1 MKKINFWKVG
11 IVLVAFIIFLSLA
24 FLLYNYYQKPITY
37 VTFDLNPSIKLSV
50 NRQEKVV
57 DVVPLNAEGDL
68 LVADLKLEGKN
79 VYAALIRLLKEAL
92 DCGYIFELK
101 DDNLVAISIVAKELE
116 EDFQNNVL
124 TKLNEYI
131 EEEKIPV
138 IILFGNDN
146 KEIKELANEYN
157 VSPGKM
163 ILIQKLVS
171 LNPNLEISALVNES
185 LESINKK
192 MYEARKT
199 IIKENKEYRKVMLI
213 QNKNQLKKVIKNLQA
228 REVDDSLKESIK
240 DFDKLSTKERKEI
253 KENFLNEQKEELR
266 NNIESRRENIKN
278 VWESEEFNNIS
289 SDIKE
294 NLNKLKKRVKGY
306 RY

>member
-1 MKKINFWKVG
+1 MNILKKKNT
-11 IVLVAFIIFLSLA
+11 S
-24 FLLYNYYQKPITY
+24 NYT
-37 VTFDLNPSIKLSV
+37 
-50 NRQEKVV
+50 
-57 DVVPLNAEGDL
+57 
-68 LVADLKLEGKN
+68 
-79 VYAALIRLLKEAL
+79 
-92 DCGYIFELK
+92 
-101 DDNLVAISIVAKELE
+101 
-116 EDFQNNVL
+116 
-124 TKLNEYI
+124 
-131 EEEKIPV
+131 
-138 IILFGNDN
+138 FGNDN

-240 DFDKLSTKERKEI
+240 DFDKLSTNERKEI